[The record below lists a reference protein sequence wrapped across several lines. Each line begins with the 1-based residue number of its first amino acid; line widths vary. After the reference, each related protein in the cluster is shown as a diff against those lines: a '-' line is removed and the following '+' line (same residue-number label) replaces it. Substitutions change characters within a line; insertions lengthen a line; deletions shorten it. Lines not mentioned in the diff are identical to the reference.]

1 MSRRLG
7 MTAVVIMP
15 LTLCAACMTA
25 EKEPPPFITEVPDA
39 ESCYESNGGFGPLSE
54 EDFEALCQDGIM
66 VGGLGGPRGYPID
79 GLEPRVSPPPP
90 ERELTPAVRAEEE
103 ALQQA
108 RDTGDSTLFNKRLR
122 EVADVNARYSDGR
135 TPLHMAL
142 SFHDALDAAPFLI
155 SRGADVNACTDQGI
169 TPLHLAAEQG
179 DTDVLRLLL
188 AKGARVNAKTAAS
201 SLEAGS
207 TPLHKALEAGSSMS
221 VLRLLLDHGADVNAQ
236 DRAGIAPLHLAAGRG
251 MAKGGRLLMERG
263 AKLDIRNRKG
273 RTPLHEAT
281 SAGRVDT
288 VRLLL
293 AAGADPALKTS
304 DGRTAVDLAEELS
317 RSGNRAF
324 LRRKG
329 AECAALLRTAK
340 QKLR

>member
-7 MTAVVIMP
+7 MTAIVIMP
-15 LTLCAACMTA
+15 VMLCAACMTT
-25 EKEPPPFITEVPDA
+25 EKVPPPFITEPPDA
-39 ESCYESNGGFGPLSE
+39 ESCYESSGGFGPLSE
-54 EDFEALCQDGIM
+54 EDFEAMCQDGIM
-66 VGGLGGPRGYPID
+66 TYSLRGPRGYPSA
-79 GLEPRVSPPPP
+79 GLDPRVSPLPS
-90 ERELTPAVRAEEE
+90 ERELSPAVRAEEK

-108 RDTGDSTLFNKRLR
+108 RDAGNLLLFKKLLR
-122 EVADVNARYSDGR
+122 EVADVNVRYSDGR

-155 SRGADVNACTDQGI
+155 GRGADVNARTDQGI

-179 DTDVLRLLL
+179 DMDVLRLLL

-201 SLEAGS
+201 SLDAGS

-236 DRAGIAPLHLAAGRG
+236 NRAGIAPLHLAAGRG

-263 AKLDIRNRKG
+263 AKVDIRNRKG

-304 DGRTAVDLAEELS
+304 DGRKAVDLAEALS
-317 RSGNRAF
+317 RPGNRAF

-329 AECAALLRTAK
+329 AECAALLRTAM
-340 QKLR
+340 QKLP